1 MPPSDLFL
9 LFTTPIESA
18 GLRYMVSGSVAS
30 MAYGEPRLTNDV
42 DLVLA
47 LDVDDVHELAAA
59 FPLEHFYCPPEEVI
73 ALEARRPQRG
83 HFNIIHHG
91 TGHKADIYTVGRDPL
106 LAWGLANRRSIEVST
121 GVSVWLA
128 PPEYVILQKLSY
140 YREGHSE
147 KHLLDIRGMLE
158 VSAELADED
167 FLQEQIEALQLG
179 DAWEKVK
186 P

>member
-1 MPPSDLFL
+1 MPPPDLFL

-18 GLRYMVSGSVAS
+18 GLRYMVCGSVAS

-47 LDVDDVHELAAA
+47 LDGGNAHQLAAA
-59 FPLEHFYCPPEEVI
+59 FPPERFYCPPEEVI
-73 ALEARRPQRG
+73 SLEARRAQRG
-83 HFNIIHHG
+83 HFNIIHHD
-91 TGHKADIYTVGRDPL
+91 TGHKADVYTVGRDPL
-106 LAWGLANRRSIEVST
+106 LVWGLANRRSIELSA

-140 YREGHSE
+140 YREGRSE
-147 KHLLDIRGMLE
+147 KHVQDIQGMLE
-158 VSAELADED
+158 VSAELIDEGL
-167 FLQEQIEALQLG
+167 LQEHIEAMQLG
-179 DAWEKVK
+179 EAWKKVR